1 MRRPCSYEADAAGD
15 KQDQVHMMIHASI
28 AIGMQKSEA
37 ELVFK
42 ALGPDVSSSERAEV
56 AMDFDG
62 KGTLN
67 IRVVASDTVSLR
79 AALNTILRQIKL
91 IENVMELKL
100 GE

>member
-1 MRRPCSYEADAAGD
+1 MRRPCSYEADAAGNE
-15 KQDQVHMMIHASI
+15 QNQVHIMIHATI
-28 AIGMQKSEA
+28 AIEMRKGEA

-42 ALGPDVSSSERAEV
+42 ALGPDVSSSERANV

-62 KGTLN
+62 KGALN
-67 IRVVASDTVSLR
+67 INVTASDTVSLR

>member
-15 KQDQVHMMIHASI
+15 KQNQVHIMIHASI
-28 AIGMQKSEA
+28 EIGMQKSEA

-42 ALGPDVSSSERAEV
+42 ALGPDVSSSERAKVE
-56 AMDFDG
+56 MFLDG

-67 IRVVASDTVSLR
+67 ISVTASDTVSLR

-91 IENVMELKL
+91 IENVIEI